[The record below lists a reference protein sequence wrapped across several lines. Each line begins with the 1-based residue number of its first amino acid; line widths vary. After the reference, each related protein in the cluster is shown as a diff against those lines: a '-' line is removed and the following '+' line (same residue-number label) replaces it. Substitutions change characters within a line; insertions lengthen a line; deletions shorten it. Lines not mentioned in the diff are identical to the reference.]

1 MRLAWFCYQVF
12 LQRELMTQ
20 TPLSGEAIRQM
31 LTLDDYVV
39 TRCLPKRLRWI
50 GRMRMQLHISQVS
63 WNRQRLAIAAMLV
76 VWGNPAVVLADQ
88 AGDVAALEAKCE
100 AEREAK
106 IKPLRDVEIAKC
118 KADQNNDAGYCE
130 RFWKDY
136 GNSMRG
142 ANGGTIPRMFS
153 DLPIC
158 VTALKAR
165 KALADGD
172 VR

>member
-1 MRLAWFCYQVF
+1 MRLH
-12 LQRELMTQ
+12 L
-20 TPLSGEAIRQM
+20 
-31 LTLDDYVV
+31 
-39 TRCLPKRLRWI
+39 
-50 GRMRMQLHISQVS
+50 SQVS
-63 WNRQRLAIAAMLV
+63 WNGRRLAIAAMFV
-76 VWGNPAVVLADQ
+76 AWGNPVTIFADE
-88 AGDVAALEAKCE
+88 ASDVAALEAKCE

-118 KADQNNDAGYCE
+118 KADQNNDPAYCE

-136 GNSMRG
+136 GNAMRG

-158 VTALKAR
+158 VAAFNAR
-165 KALADGD
+165 KALADD

>member
-1 MRLAWFCYQVF
+1 MRLQ
-12 LQRELMTQ
+12 
-20 TPLSGEAIRQM
+20 
-31 LTLDDYVV
+31 
-39 TRCLPKRLRWI
+39 
-50 GRMRMQLHISQVS
+50 ISQIVS
-63 WNRQRLAIAAMLV
+63 NRRELAIAALLV

-88 AGDVAALEAKCE
+88 ASDVVALEAECD

-106 IKPLRDVEIAKC
+106 IEPLRNVEIAKC
-118 KADQNNDAGYCE
+118 KADQNNDPGYCE
-130 RFWKDY
+130 RYWKDY

-158 VTALKAR
+158 VAAFKAR

>member
-1 MRLAWFCYQVF
+1 
-12 LQRELMTQ
+12 MTQ
-20 TPLSGEAIRQM
+20 IPLSGEGIRHL
-31 LTLDDYVV
+31 LTFRCLCGHQKLAEVV
-39 TRCLPKRLRWI
+39 TLVRKDEDAAV
-50 GRMRMQLHISQVS
+50 HISQVS
-63 WNRQRLAIAAMLV
+63 WNRRRLAILAMLV
-76 VWGNPAVVLADQ
+76 GWGNPAVVFADQ
-88 AGDVAALEAKCE
+88 ASDVAALEAKCE

-106 IKPLRDVEIAKC
+106 IKPLRDLEIAKC
-118 KADQNNDAGYCE
+118 KADQNNDPGYCE

-158 VTALKAR
+158 VAAFKAR